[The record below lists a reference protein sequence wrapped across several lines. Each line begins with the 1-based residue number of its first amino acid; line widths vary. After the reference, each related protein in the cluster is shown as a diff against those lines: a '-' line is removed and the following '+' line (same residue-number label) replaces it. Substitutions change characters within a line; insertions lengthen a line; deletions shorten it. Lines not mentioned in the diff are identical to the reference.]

1 MSSCRD
7 PPIGGNEMAG
17 LRAFLRSRC
26 GSLKAAFG
34 ELDSH
39 DVGQLTSDDFVKGLL
54 RLGYA
59 EDASAMFR
67 SIDGA
72 KSGLVT
78 MKSFLNCLGDRMV
91 EAIDTDRQHSMVKPL
106 TRSASDDVWKSARI
120 PKSSSPNLLTSHAV
134 GGVLKS
140 GSALRSST
148 PDDIGLTP
156 TSPHMPVAGADLLYA
171 RISRVEEQVAAEQRL
186 RCETEQRLTQH
197 LNSLVGVS
205 ISEQLDVLRQQLVE
219 ERMQRQVDITSVR
232 ASLETV
238 RSLALRSVQEN
249 LEECVKS
256 EVDKSIGEVRMTL
269 EQTACI
275 NGSKSPELRQKLD
288 ELSKSTEIRLAEL
301 EASVRSEND
310 TTLRASVETVRS
322 LARSVQESLEERVK
336 SELDKSIGEV
346 RMSLQ
351 QTACADG
358 GDKSPEIEQ
367 KLDKLSKST
376 EIRLA
381 ELETSVR
388 NVGDITSLRD
398 SLEALRSLCLRSVQA
413 NLEQCVK
420 SEVDKSI
427 GEVRMRITS
436 EVEKSIG
443 EVRMTLEQM
452 CAEGRDKS
460 PELRQKLEQLSN
472 STENRLAELE
482 ASLRNVCRQ
491 FSCQSEDSQHMDA
504 LLQAS
509 LQLREAEVRLRE
521 QNLEMR
527 ERAVKMQEEEH
538 CSRQDAP
545 MQRPPMGAGGIWSH
559 RPSVDDQ
566 GPCSCN
572 HSPPVPSHPL
582 RQSRTSLPPSG
593 GAPRPAMVSPPTMH
607 RADPR
612 HPGTPVVEGRQPAM
626 HDRHTAC
633 WVVNPQMPVRG
644 ARAPSPAVSH
654 VPGVSIRR
662 FSSDSRR
669 VPGADGG

>member
-1 MSSCRD
+1 
-7 PPIGGNEMAG
+7 
-17 LRAFLRSRC
+17 
-26 GSLKAAFG
+26 
-34 ELDSH
+34 
-39 DVGQLTSDDFVKGLL
+39 
-54 RLGYA
+54 
-59 EDASAMFR
+59 
-67 SIDGA
+67 
-72 KSGLVT
+72 
-78 MKSFLNCLGDRMV
+78 
-91 EAIDTDRQHSMVKPL
+91 
-106 TRSASDDVWKSARI
+106 
-120 PKSSSPNLLTSHAV
+120 
-134 GGVLKS
+134 
-140 GSALRSST
+140 
-148 PDDIGLTP
+148 
-156 TSPHMPVAGADLLYA
+156 MPVAGADLLYA

-256 EVDKSIGEVRMTL
+256 EVDKSIGEVRMMTL

-322 LARSVQESLEERVK
+322 LALRSVQESLEERVK

-491 FSCQSEDSQHMDA
+491 FSCQSEDSQHMETR
-504 LLQAS
+504 S
-509 LQLREAEVRLRE
+509 
-521 QNLEMR
+521 
-527 ERAVKMQEEEH
+527 
-538 CSRQDAP
+538 
-545 MQRPPMGAGGIWSH
+545 
-559 RPSVDDQ
+559 
-566 GPCSCN
+566 
-572 HSPPVPSHPL
+572 
-582 RQSRTSLPPSG
+582 
-593 GAPRPAMVSPPTMH
+593 
-607 RADPR
+607 
-612 HPGTPVVEGRQPAM
+612 
-626 HDRHTAC
+626 
-633 WVVNPQMPVRG
+633 
-644 ARAPSPAVSH
+644 
-654 VPGVSIRR
+654 
-662 FSSDSRR
+662 SRR
-669 VPGADGG
+669 ACS